1 VILLVAAGFGAWL
14 AGALDPRKF
23 LTSTSNAAVDA
34 DDRFI
39 FRSTD
44 ATLWF
49 DANGSAAGGLTMI
62 ADLQA
67 GATVTAADIVLV

>member
-1 VILLVAAGFGAWL
+1 MRRADGGTLAATKFVSGTTNL
-14 AGALDPRKF
+14 AQ
-23 LTSTSNAAVDA
+23 DA

-39 FRSTD
+39 FCTTD

-49 DANGSAAGGLTMI
+49 DANGKAAGGAVML

-67 GATVTAADIVLV
+67 GAVVTAVDIIIVA